1 MKIVSCFVVCA
12 TFMGIAISNTALSV
26 EKNITDQEQEIMMI
40 GWINNSNQII
50 DHKGQIFDIDDNK
63 EGRELAIHVGM
74 KVYVKGTIKKSVG
87 QKRIKVS
94 IFEIIKR

>member
-1 MKIVSCFVVCA
+1 MKKVSCFVVFA
-12 TFMGIAISNTALSV
+12 ILMGISLSNIALSG
-26 EKNITDQEQEIMMI
+26 EKNVTDQEQEIMMI
-40 GWINNSNQII
+40 GLINNSNQII
-50 DHKGQIFDIDDNK
+50 DNKGQIFDIDDNK

-74 KVYVKGTIKKSVG
+74 QVYVKGTIKESLG